1 MAEQVLTAYSRAVSI
16 GAMEENVTP
25 TKPTEDR
32 TRGQR
37 SGEGSGTALRALRR
51 DEKRR
56 SNQWSDSVLP
66 QELPPL
72 IPEEP
77 APRRTGQR

>member
-1 MAEQVLTAYSRAVSI
+1 M
-16 GAMEENVTP
+16 P
-25 TKPTEDR
+25 TQPKKSEDR
-32 TRGQR
+32 TRGER

-51 DEKRR
+51 DERRR
-56 SNQWSDSVLP
+56 SNQNLWGDSVLP

-77 APRRTGQR
+77 APRHSGKR

>member
-1 MAEQVLTAYSRAVSI
+1 M
-16 GAMEENVTP
+16 P
-25 TKPTEDR
+25 TQPKSEDR

-51 DEKRR
+51 DERRR

-72 IPEEP
+72 IPEDP
-77 APRRTGQR
+77 ASRQGGKR